1 MEKTVDWNVVQKMI
15 LTPSTRRVDHRR
27 SLAAHKVLYWSIL
40 KESWLEGT
48 RRQEKV
54 LKQQGWLQPWEEGQE
69 KSIKKTSWGLNWS
82 CQCIKTHQEQT
93 SEQTV
98 ASLSCHVLLL
108 VHCVLSSQKS
118 LQHRPGDF
126 EALLASISFQALW
139 TCRFLFFFLHN
150 LAPVQRFKTTTG
162 CFTDCDFTVLDWSVS
177 SPDLP
182 ESCYQSNPGFSNT
195 SAVPQAAH
203 LHDTPH
209 LDSSLWWRS
218 PNWVVSVWKRT
229 FLYCK
234 DFLNSNNINIPVR
247 VWDTELKNWFCW
259 DISHHHWKLKP
270 KMHEIFH
277 FMHNEL

>member
-1 MEKTVDWNVVQKMI
+1 MRTELKLSVHQDPPRTDIWTNCCLPVMSCAAVGPLCFIKSEVSAA
-15 LTPSTRRVDHRR
+15 STRRF
-27 SLAAHKVLYWSIL
+27 WSTSCFHL
-40 KESWLEGT
+40 LPSFMD
-48 RRQEKV
+48 
-54 LKQQGWLQPWEEGQE
+54 LQ
-69 KSIKKTSWGLNWS
+69 
-82 CQCIKTHQEQT
+82 
-93 SEQTV
+93 
-98 ASLSCHVLLL
+98 
-108 VHCVLSSQKS
+108 
-118 LQHRPGDF
+118 
-126 EALLASISFQALW
+126 ISF
-139 TCRFLFFFLHN
+139 FFFFFLHN